1 MKRLYLFL
9 TNKDIETIEFEGLFK
24 TLDPEAEF
32 QYENTRMGYFV
43 SEKDCSEE
51 INTLLASRPREKALT
66 VVVSHKFWPLEKKLL
81 AEAYGYFPNQCVYL
95 TDIIMKELTF
105 GDFSSI
111 PLLRKEF
118 KEVPSE
124 LLETAGSFLRSGL
137 NGLETAKRE
146 GIHRNTF
153 NYRLNA
159 FIELTGL
166 DIRDY
171 HNALL
176 LELYFQLAANGR

>member
-9 TNKDIETIEFEGLFK
+9 TNKDIETIEFESLFK
-24 TLDPEAEF
+24 ALIPDASF
-32 QYENTRMGYFV
+32 QYESARMGYF
-43 SEKDCSEE
+43 ESEE
-51 INTLLASRPREKALT
+51 DHSEDINSILSSLPREKAVT

-95 TDIIMKELTF
+95 TDVIMKELTF

-118 KEVPSE
+118 KEIPSE
-124 LLETAGSFLRSGL
+124 LIQTAGTFLRCGL

-153 NYRLNA
+153 NYRLNG

-176 LELYFQLAANGR
+176 LELYFQLAANRR

>member
-1 MKRLYLFL
+1 MKRLYLFY
-9 TNKDIETIEFEGLFK
+9 TNKDIETIEFENLFK
-24 TLDPEAEF
+24 SVAPDATF
-32 QYENTRMGYFV
+32 QYENARSGYFESKEDV
-43 SEKDCSEE
+43 TES
-51 INTLLASRPREKALT
+51 INEVLRNISREKAIT
-66 VVVSHKFWPLEKKLL
+66 VLASHRAWPLEKKLL
-81 AEAYGYFPNQCVYL
+81 TEAYGYFPNQCVYL
-95 TDIIMKELTF
+95 TDVIMKELTF

-118 KEVPSE
+118 REVPVE
-124 LLETAGSFLRSGL
+124 LLETAGMFLRTGL

-153 NYRLNA
+153 NYRLNS
-159 FIELTGL
+159 FIALTGL